1 MERMRET
8 REEKGLENEKR
19 MTVNSTVCL
28 KEEE

>member
-19 MTVNSTVCL
+19 MTVNLNVCL